1 MERYGWGEGCLTTGC
16 QSHQQ
21 QLQKIGEKVFCTMK
35 TWYQDYE
42 AYMVLLRAG
51 NGDLAWVRG

>member
-16 QSHQQ
+16 QTRPQ
-21 QLQKIGEKVFCTMK
+21 QLQKIGEKVYCTMR
-35 TWYQDYE
+35 TWHKDYE

-51 NGDLAWVRG
+51 NGDLAWVGG